1 MNSKKTVRQLLILSL
16 IIICFVACKKEQ
28 EQKQI
33 MDNDNIQNA
42 EAALNYLKELQG
54 NWEVNGGDEGV
65 FGWEFETTS
74 RGNVVVERLKVGTPT
89 EMTTVYNIDK
99 GVLKGSHY
107 CQLQNQP
114 HLTAVN
120 SETDGDLHFLCDG
133 QVGNTQSHD
142 ELHMHGVHFK
152 KKENSLLVWM
162 DMVENGKVKFETKY
176 ELFRVIDSVKTK

>member
-1 MNSKKTVRQLLILSL
+1 MSAKKRRTQLLILSL
-16 IIICFVACKKEQ
+16 IVICFVACKKEQ
-28 EQKQI
+28 EQKQE
-33 MDNDNIQNA
+33 MVHDNIQNT
-42 EAALNYLKELQG
+42 EAALNYLRELQG
-54 NWEVNGGDEGV
+54 KWEVDGGDEGI
-65 FGWEFETTS
+65 FGWEFDVTS
-74 RGNVVVERLKVGTPT
+74 RGNVVVERLKVGTPA

-120 SETDGDLHFLCDG
+120 SETEGDLHFLCDG

-142 ELHMHGVHFK
+142 ELHMHGVHFL

-176 ELFRVIDSVKTK
+176 ELYRVD

>member
-1 MNSKKTVRQLLILSL
+1 MKSKKIILQLLALSL
-16 IIICFVACKKEQ
+16 IFICFSACKEEQ
-28 EQKQI
+28 GQRQEKVI
-33 MDNDNIQNA
+33 DNIQDT

-54 NWEVNGGDEGV
+54 KWEVNGGDEGV
-65 FGWEFETTS
+65 FGWEFDVTS
-74 RGNVVVERLKVGTPT
+74 RGNVVVERLKVGTPS
-89 EMTTVYNIDK
+89 EMATVYNIDQ

-120 SETDGDLHFLCDG
+120 SETEGDLHFLCDG

-142 ELHMHGVHFK
+142 ELHMHGVHFLK
-152 KKENSLLVWM
+152 NENSLLVWM